1 MALQSAIYLSS
12 LGPSGLKEVAVAGV
26 VMANELEKVFRD
38 LILEIVTT
46 GKFFNEFCIRLPK
59 PPEQVRAELAAKG
72 IHACVPVPAEYGL
85 GHAGLFCA
93 TEITTHAHISS
104 LKAALQEVIG

>member
-1 MALQSAIYLSS
+1 MFHD
-12 LGPSGLKEVAVAGV
+12 LKLEV
-26 VMANELEKVFRD
+26 
-38 LILEIVTT
+38 VTT
-46 GKFFNEFCIRLPK
+46 GKFFNEFCVRLPK
-59 PPEQVRAELAAKG
+59 PPEQVRAELAAKN

-93 TEITTHAHISS
+93 TEITTHAHIGS